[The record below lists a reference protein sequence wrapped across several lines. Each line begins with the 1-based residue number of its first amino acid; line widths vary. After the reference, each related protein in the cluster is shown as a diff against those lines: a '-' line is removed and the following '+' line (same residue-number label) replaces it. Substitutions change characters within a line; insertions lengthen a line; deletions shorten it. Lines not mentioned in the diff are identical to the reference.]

1 MTFEQWWESLAED
14 EEGFKVHGGFRVNEG
29 FARLGWDAVA
39 ERMAELDRQIQYQH
53 DANMALEHANLKLH
67 EGYLELKAEIR
78 ELKSENRSLVQRYVR
93 ATGAVPL

>member
-1 MTFEQWWESLAED
+1 
-14 EEGFKVHGGFRVNEG
+14 VNEG

-53 DANMALEHANLKLH
+53 DANMALEHANRKLH